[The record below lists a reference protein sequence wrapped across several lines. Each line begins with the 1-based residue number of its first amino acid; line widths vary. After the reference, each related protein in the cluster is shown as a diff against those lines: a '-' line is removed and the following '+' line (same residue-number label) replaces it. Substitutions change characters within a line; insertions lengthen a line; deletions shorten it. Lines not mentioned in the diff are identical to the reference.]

1 MLVDQIIQKIHFV
14 TKTLTFD
21 FRGLGFDLFSSLRS
35 LREIKKTVE
44 KSTAFLMTLA
54 ISRQIGDKVL
64 DA

>member
-35 LREIKKTVE
+35 LREIKKN
-44 KSTAFLMTLA
+44 
-54 ISRQIGDKVL
+54 SREIDCFF
-64 DA
+64 DDFSH